1 MINLSASHRI
11 DKYLKAHPSGD
22 LLIAVGYATPA
33 GVAWLA
39 KRTAGRSGSVSLL
52 IGDTRSHWWKKAK
65 RSDRSACLAF
75 FNRPDVEVKNWYR
88 TKKSPSGAS
97 SAHLKVWATHED
109 WEPVSALVG
118 SGNLTTKGLQG
129 NVEVMVEA
137 YRQDMH
143 EAWDAAHGVWQKAWP
158 CAERLAKYMGAT
170 LNRSAA
176 SPARAAVPSTPSGRS
191 QQSPAPAPT
200 QPRDTNGDTEKRSKK
215 QIILYVISGLVALV
229 GLTAAGQSAFG
240 GTLVMLLVA
249 GLVFVWA
256 KRSG

>member
-97 SAHLKVWATHED
+97 SAHLKVWATHQD
-109 WEPVSALVG
+109 WEPVSVLAG

-129 NVEVMVEA
+129 NVEGMVEA
-137 YRQDMH
+137 YRQDMQ
-143 EAWDAAHGVWQKAWP
+143 EAWDAAHGVWKKAWP
-158 CAERLAKYMGAT
+158 CADRLAEYMGAT
-170 LNRSAA
+170 LNRRSA
-176 SPARAAVPSTPSGRS
+176 
-191 QQSPAPAPT
+191 SPAPAPPT
-200 QPRDTNGDTEKRSKK
+200 PAKHSQQSHTAASPQPENNKRSKK
-215 QIILYVISGLVALV
+215 QTILYVISGLVALV